1 MEEVAPDAPFLLAIA
16 LLNSSDMSLFVV
28 GDETDDFL
36 RVTVESALVSWA
48 LLRRRLRVTRELPPG
63 FLVATLVD
71 VVLATAGLAPAA
83 PFLLAI
89 ALPNSSDTSLPVV
102 GGVVG
107 DLLVA
112 SGFPS
117 NVPFLLAIALPNSS
131 DISLFE
137 DGDVG
142 GDFFTVTA
150 GTERLRMCNLKF
162 KRIYL
167 KGFCAGFKA
176 IKEAGGSA
184 FLSFGPLSTSFST

>member
-63 FLVATLVD
+63 FLAATLVD
-71 VVLATAGLAPAA
+71 AVLATAGLAPAA

-89 ALPNSSDTSLPVV
+89 ALL
-102 GGVVG
+102 
-107 DLLVA
+107 
-112 SGFPS
+112 
-117 NVPFLLAIALPNSS
+117 NSS

-142 GDFFTVTA
+142 GDFFTVIV

-184 FLSFGPLSTSFST
+184 FLSFGALSTSFST